1 MGYALGWVAVQGGRA
16 DAIHE
21 KLGVLRTGTREDVPE
36 APVVG
41 AILPNGWYLVAV
53 QRGEHLLGD
62 ALLSDLSAGTHAI
75 ACFVEEHVMY
85 SASVGWSDGRKM
97 WSVVH
102 DSEQAAGHLAVDGSV
117 PADFS
122 QIRATQEA
130 KQRTEDEADA
140 EVDYIFDVPIDLAK
154 ALTGFR
160 HDESVA
166 GSDPAP
172 FEVLAPRA
180 GATRA
185 WWKKW
190 LGQ

>member
-1 MGYALGWVAVQGGRA
+1 
-16 DAIHE
+16 
-21 KLGVLRTGTREDVPE
+21 
-36 APVVG
+36 
-41 AILPNGWYLVAV
+41 
-53 QRGEHLLGD
+53 
-62 ALLSDLSAGTHAI
+62 
-75 ACFVEEHVMY
+75 MY

-102 DSEQAAGHLAVDGSV
+102 DSEKAAGHLAVDGSV
-117 PADFS
+117 PAEFS

-140 EVDYIFDVPIDLAK
+140 GVDCIFDVPIDLAK

-172 FEVLAPRA
+172 FEVLVHVLAPPDHGGRSGSANERA
-180 GATRA
+180 VQQGDAADKMDGGCAHEASSWVRA
-185 WWKKW
+185 SS
-190 LGQ
+190 LSPFCS